1 MFMQNPRIRRWY
13 LKVLFAVVVFLG
25 AVGLPPRCQEQPVTQ
40 LDRDALLGHLGAVII
55 WYRDVTTK
63 VQPTGLPSDAIYQDN
78 AQTLGAQV
86 VRLAF
91 QSAHAEADL
100 VPASAKA
107 APAKPGANKTG
118 SGSASDAKPNAAKP
132 SPDGNLAPSPN
143 ASANPTS
150 GANQPGSAPP
160 RRQNLAQTLARI
172 AAQID
177 DVQEKLDGVNKSL
190 ATAAGPKRRDLIA
203 QRDRLQ
209 GQLALNKA
217 MLDAIQ
223 KMSAF
228 VEGSADDSD
237 DLDTAIDQ
245 LARSVPEVLGA
256 AGRQENG
263 WETCIAACA
272 SQFVRTRRA
281 VADIAGPN
289 SQHARGRSDRR
300 RNKQLARHRK
310 PTQETAAGPPVG
322 HNSAR
327 PRSCRTI

>member
-1 MFMQNPRIRRWY
+1 MQNPRIRRWY

-150 GANQPGSAPP
+150 GANQPGSAPS

-256 AGRQENG
+256 ADDKKTVGKP
-263 WETCIAACA
+263 A
-272 SQFVRTRRA
+272 SQPAPANSSGLIGQSLTLLAQIRSMHEVDQIVEETNSLRDTANQLRKQSCPPRRCHW
-281 VADIAGPN
+281 GK
-289 SQHARGRSDRR
+289 SFWS
-300 RNKQLARHRK
+300 
-310 PTQETAAGPPVG
+310 
-322 HNSAR
+322 
-327 PRSCRTI
+327 

>member
-1 MFMQNPRIRRWY
+1 
-13 LKVLFAVVVFLG
+13 
-25 AVGLPPRCQEQPVTQ
+25 PVTQ

-256 AGRQENG
+256 ADDKKTVGKP
-263 WETCIAACA
+263 A
-272 SQFVRTRRA
+272 SQPAPANSSGLIGQSLTLLGQIRSMHEVDQIVEETNSLRDTATNSGNRA
-281 VADIAGPN
+281 VRRDDATG
-289 SQHARGRSDRR
+289 ARAFGHKPDT
-300 RNKQLARHRK
+300 RK
-310 PTQETAAGPPVG
+310 LPAVAKV
-322 HNSAR
+322 
-327 PRSCRTI
+327 